1 MLRTQLRLRHT
12 AALIAP
18 IAAFFAMAG
27 APAASAGSLLGC
39 GLNTSNPFAQWGD
52 HNDYAYVSNGGVE
65 NGSAGWTLSRGA
77 SVAAGNEPFS
87 VHGAGESH
95 SLSLPSGS
103 SAVSPG
109 VCVGIDSPTVRFF
122 AKGTASGFS
131 SGLKVDVLFKGPLG
145 LPLSLPVTTI
155 HSQPWGPSTASLNL
169 ASIAQ
174 ILGLSGTTSEVQFRF
189 TSQGS
194 GTNFQVDDLYVDPWK
209 CI

>member
-1 MLRTQLRLRHT
+1 M

-27 APAASAGSLLGC
+27 APAASAGLLGC

-52 HNDYAYVSNGGVE
+52 DNDYVYVSNGGVE

-77 SVAAGNEPFS
+77 SVGAGNEPFY

-109 VCVGIDSPTVRFF
+109 ICVGIDSPTVRFF
-122 AKGTASGFS
+122 ANGTASGLF

-145 LPLSLPVTTI
+145 LQLSLPVTTI
-155 HSQPWGPSTASLNL
+155 HSQDWAPTNASLNL
-169 ASIAQ
+169 GSIAQ

-194 GTNFQVDDLYVDPWK
+194 GTNFQIDDLYVDPWK